1 MTMNVNKPNACAII
15 IGRKGSKGLPGK
27 NELLLAGRPMVHFS
41 IEDAQAADCVDRILV
56 STDSEILADAARE
69 LGVEVVDRPTELASD
84 TATVD
89 AAARH
94 AVTSANVTEPIIVIL
109 YANVPIRPSD
119 LIDRAVH
126 ELARAKADS
135 VQSYCT
141 VEKYHPFW
149 MNRIDAQG
157 RVSQFVENQ
166 IYRRQDLPELYI
178 PDGGVIAVTREALVA
193 GGARPHSF
201 LGSDRRGIRT
211 NPGDVIDIDSAIDL
225 AVAEAILERT
235 QQKQPAGMAR

>member
-1 MTMNVNKPNACAII
+1 MYVPNRFGTC
-15 IGRKGSKGLPGK
+15 G
-27 NELLLAGRPMVHFS
+27 
-41 IEDAQAADCVDRILV
+41 DRILV

-69 LGVEVVDRPTELASD
+69 LGVAVVDRPAELASD

-94 AVTSANVTEPIIVIL
+94 AVTIANVQEPIIVIL
-109 YANVPIRPSD
+109 YANVPIRPND
-119 LIDRAVH
+119 LIDRAVN
-126 ELARAKADS
+126 ERVKTNADS

-141 VEKYHPFW
+141 VEKHHPYW

-157 RVSQFVENQ
+157 RVSQFIENQ
-166 IYRRQDLPELYI
+166 VYRRQDLPELFI
-178 PDGGVIAVTREALVA
+178 PDGGVIAVTRDSLMA

-201 LGSDRRGIRT
+201 LGMDRRGIRT

-225 AVAEAILERT
+225 AVAEAIIERRH
-235 QQKQPAGMAR
+235 QRQNQPAGAAR